1 MEEMGAGLP
10 AWLTTLS
17 WLWIATAVVSAA
29 AILRDVCGRGHRQP
43 QKVMEAVW
51 PLSALYLGPLAMPI
65 YNRFGR
71 TRSTEWQGH
80 AGTSLDRSVT
90 ASAVQSGLPGGVSSG
105 LAHIVAVPFVV
116 ATGLTIANVDM
127 WAMVAII
134 TVLATALIFVFEYV
148 FFTSKDRRVPGLR
161 GVRPALVVATITVL
175 AFDLGMLGWML
186 ILYYT
191 ETMPAAGD
199 IRFTFLM
206 QIGLVLGT
214 LTAFP
219 AMRFLASRGTKV
231 AA

>member
-17 WLWIATAVVSAA
+17 WVWIAAAVVSA
-29 AILRDVCGRGHRQP
+29 IWIGRDIFARGHRQP
-43 QKVMEAVW
+43 NTWLDVIW
-51 PLSALYLGPLAMPI
+51 PLAALYLGPLAVPV

-71 TRSTEWQGH
+71 ARDE
-80 AGTSLDRSVT
+80 DFT
-90 ASAVQSGLPGGVSSG
+90 ATAVRSGLPGGVTSG

-134 TVLATALIFVFEYV
+134 TVLATAGIFAFEYLV
-148 FFTSKDRRVPGLR
+148 FTSRDRRAPGLA
-161 GVRPALVVATITVL
+161 GLRPALAVALITVV

-191 ETMPAAGD
+191 ESMPAAGD

-206 QIGLVLGT
+206 QVGLILGT
-214 LTAFP
+214 ITVYP
-219 AMRFLASRGTKV
+219 AMRYF
-231 AA
+231 AARKATAAALPG

>member
-17 WLWIATAVVSAA
+17 WVWIAAAAVSA
-29 AILRDVCGRGHRQP
+29 IWIGRDIFARGHRQP
-43 QKVMEAVW
+43 NKWLDVIW
-51 PLSALYLGPLAMPI
+51 PLAALYLGPLAAPV

-71 TRSTEWQGH
+71 ARDED
-80 AGTSLDRSVT
+80 LT
-90 ASAVQSGLPGGVSSG
+90 ATALRSGLPGGVTSG

-134 TVLATALIFVFEYV
+134 TVLATAGIFAFEYLV
-148 FFTSKDRRVPGLR
+148 FTSRDRRVPGLA
-161 GVRPALVVATITVL
+161 GLRPALAVALITVV

-191 ETMPAAGD
+191 ESMPAAGD

-206 QIGLVLGT
+206 QVGLILGT
-214 LTAFP
+214 ITVYP
-219 AMRFLASRGTKV
+219 AMRYF
-231 AA
+231 AARKATAAALPG